1 MAEYRICNRC
11 VMDTTDPGVT
21 FDEQGYC
28 SACNTYLEQRA
39 IRGYRPGDSERELG
53 ALVGQIKRDGTGKEY
68 DVILGISGGVD
79 SAYMA
84 YLANRLGLRILAVH
98 VDTGWNNETAVR
110 NIECMCKK
118 LKLQLHTIVIDWPTM
133 KELQRAY
140 MLSGV
145 ANLDVPQDHVFMT
158 AVMRFAKQYGV
169 RYVLNGN
176 NLATEGASAPFS
188 AQQSCMDYWH
198 ILSIYRKHGRGMSLK
213 KYPHLSLWEARWK
226 FPDIIKIDILNH
238 IPYSKKDAMETLTR
252 EFGWEYYGGKHFESR
267 FTKYFQ
273 SVYLPRKFGYD
284 KRRYHLSCLILNGEM
299 TRGEALDE
307 LSHPPYPVE
316 QQREDEAY
324 ILKKLD
330 IGPAEWQRILDAP
343 PTPNDAYF
351 SQQKLVAFAKRLLGK
366 KNVAAIQ
373 RQKSA

>member
-1 MAEYRICNRC
+1 
-11 VMDTTDPGVT
+11 
-21 FDEQGYC
+21 
-28 SACNTYLEQRA
+28 
-39 IRGYRPGDSERELG
+39 
-53 ALVGQIKRDGTGKEY
+53 
-68 DVILGISGGVD
+68 
-79 SAYMA
+79 
-84 YLANRLGLRILAVH
+84 
-98 VDTGWNNETAVR
+98 
-110 NIECMCKK
+110 
-118 LKLQLHTIVIDWPTM
+118 
-133 KELQRAY
+133 
-140 MLSGV
+140 
-145 ANLDVPQDHVFMT
+145 
-158 AVMRFAKQYGV
+158 
-169 RYVLNGN
+169 
-176 NLATEGASAPFS
+176 
-188 AQQSCMDYWH
+188 
-198 ILSIYRKHGRGMSLK
+198 
-213 KYPHLSLWEARWK
+213 
-226 FPDIIKIDILNH
+226 
-238 IPYSKKDAMETLTR
+238 METLTR

-330 IGPAEWQRILDAP
+330 IDPAEWQRILDAP

>member
-1 MAEYRICNRC
+1 
-11 VMDTTDPGVT
+11 MDTTDPGVT

-169 RYVLNGN
+169 R
-176 NLATEGASAPFS
+176 
-188 AQQSCMDYWH
+188 
-198 ILSIYRKHGRGMSLK
+198 
-213 KYPHLSLWEARWK
+213 
-226 FPDIIKIDILNH
+226 
-238 IPYSKKDAMETLTR
+238 
-252 EFGWEYYGGKHFESR
+252 
-267 FTKYFQ
+267 
-273 SVYLPRKFGYD
+273 
-284 KRRYHLSCLILNGEM
+284 
-299 TRGEALDE
+299 
-307 LSHPPYPVE
+307 
-316 QQREDEAY
+316 
-324 ILKKLD
+324 
-330 IGPAEWQRILDAP
+330 
-343 PTPNDAYF
+343 
-351 SQQKLVAFAKRLLGK
+351 
-366 KNVAAIQ
+366 
-373 RQKSA
+373 